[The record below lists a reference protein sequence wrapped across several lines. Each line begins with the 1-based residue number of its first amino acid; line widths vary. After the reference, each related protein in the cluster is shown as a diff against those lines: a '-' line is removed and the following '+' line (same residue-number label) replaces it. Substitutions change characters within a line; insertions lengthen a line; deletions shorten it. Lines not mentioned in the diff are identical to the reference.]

1 MILPFEEN
9 TNKKISTILS
19 NPFRVYLLYG
29 EQYIGKYLASRHIAS
44 MLLDD
49 KKIIKD
55 DYLHPALH
63 IVNNQADNKAIG
75 ISDIKHLTESIWHT
89 THSDTKQKVIIIS
102 KIDNITES
110 AANALL
116 KNLEDIPSE
125 TTIILTADN
134 LEAVLPTIIS
144 RSQLVYC
151 RPSRQR
157 ATDHLMEY
165 HGLDSSKAEEYMLI
179 ANDRLRKAIEN
190 LDEQSYEQSKLIQS
204 LATQFL
210 DGSISTRFIIAKQ
223 IHEKSLGQT
232 FLSELIYATNKQSTI
247 LYDRLD
253 FVEHIM
259 QAINQLRINVNA
271 RIVIENLALR

>member
-29 EQYIGKYLASRHIAS
+29 EQYIGKYLASRYIAS

-63 IVNNQADNKAIG
+63 VVSNQADNKVIG

-89 THSDTKQKVIIIS
+89 THSDIKQKVIIIS

-116 KNLEDIPSE
+116 KNLEDMPSE
-125 TTIILTADN
+125 TTIILNADN

-144 RSQLVYC
+144 RSQLIYC
-151 RPSRQR
+151 LPSKQR
-157 ATDHLMEY
+157 AMDYLVEY
-165 HGLDSSKAEEYMLI
+165 YRVDPTKTEDYMSI
-179 ANDRLRKAIEN
+179 ANDRLRKAINN
-190 LDEQSYEQSKLIQS
+190 LDEQSYEQSKFIQS
-204 LATQFL
+204 LAVQFL
-210 DGSISTRFIIAKQ
+210 DGSITTRFIIAKQ
-223 IHEKSLGQT
+223 IHEKSFAQT

-253 FVEHIM
+253 FVEHVM
-259 QAINQLRINVNA
+259 QAISQLRSNVNS